1 MIRQAV
7 LILLFSAALGT
18 LSAGV
23 ARGFQ
28 ESPSVSAH
36 PPVDIAFARLK
47 ADAVIAV
54 PFGPGA
60 VASTD
65 AVWVPGRV
73 AGTVVRIDA
82 KDNTMGA
89 PIAVGAQPC
98 ASLVDAFDSLWVPL
112 CGDGVIARIDV
123 KTLKATATLKT
134 RVAASDGRI
143 ATGVGSVWAIT
154 DRKGVLSRV
163 DPDTN
168 VPVAEIYVTGGA
180 SAVVFADDALWI
192 TSEDPSTAL
201 RSGSSTSSK
210 ADPSTSLGTG
220 SSSPTRAG
228 SLTRVNPHNNEVVEV
243 IDVGPKPGPLAVGE
257 GGVWTLN
264 RGNGTVTRVDPATN
278 KVVATIALG
287 GIITDGEIVA
297 GLGSV
302 WISAAGA
309 PIIRIDPRTNR
320 AVQRFTGEDGGA
332 ILVAHGSLWVA
343 AGPQVTWRLDPL
355 LVSSMRP

>member
-1 MIRQAV
+1 
-7 LILLFSAALGT
+7 
-18 LSAGV
+18 
-23 ARGFQ
+23 
-28 ESPSVSAH
+28 
-36 PPVDIAFARLK
+36 LK

-65 AVWVPGRV
+65 AVWVPSSV

-82 KDNTMGA
+82 KDNTPGA
-89 PIAVGAQPC
+89 PVTVGARPC

-112 CGDGVIARIDV
+112 CGDGVITRIDG

-134 RVAASDGRI
+134 RVAAGDGRI
-143 ATGVGSVWAIT
+143 ATGFGSIWAIT
-154 DRKGVLSRV
+154 DRKGVLSRI

-168 VPVAEIYVTGGA
+168 AAVAEIYVAGGA
-180 SAVVFADDALWI
+180 SSVVFADEALWI
-192 TSEDPSTAL
+192 TSEE
-201 RSGSSTSSK
+201 
-210 ADPSTSLGTG
+210 GTK
-220 SSSPTRAG
+220 AG

-243 IDVGPKPGPLAVGE
+243 VEVGPKPGPLAVGE

-278 KVVATIALG
+278 KVVATIPLG
-287 GIITDGEIVA
+287 GGAADGEIVA
-297 GLGSV
+297 ALGSV

-320 AVQRFTGEDGGA
+320 AVQRFTGEGGGA
-332 ILVAHGSLWVA
+332 ILAAHGSLWVA
-343 AGPQVTWRLDPL
+343 AGAQSTWRLDPL
-355 LVSSMRP
+355 LVSSLRP